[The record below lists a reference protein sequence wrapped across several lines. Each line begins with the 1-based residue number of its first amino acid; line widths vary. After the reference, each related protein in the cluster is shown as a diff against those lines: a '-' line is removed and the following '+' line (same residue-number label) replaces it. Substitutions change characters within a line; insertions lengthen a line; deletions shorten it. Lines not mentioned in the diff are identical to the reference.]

1 MQEATTDPVES
12 AAYITAINT
21 TPKLLI
27 FRAITGPIPTIFK
40 APEQFAERL
49 T

>member
-27 FRAITGPIPTIFK
+27 FRAITGPIPHHIQS
-40 APEQFAERL
+40 P
-49 T
+49 